1 MPANRHRI
9 MIIDDSAL
17 IQRIIEGILRREG
30 YQVSSFNHGPEAME
44 ALMTQR
50 VDVPDLIF
58 MDIGLPIMDGYTAAR
73 FFRQKEAFDQTVIV
87 MISGNDGMFDRI
99 RGRMAGAKAYITKP
113 FKPGEILDVVHQF
126 LHDVPAL
133 AH

>member
-44 ALMTQR
+44 ALAMHR
-50 VDVPDLIF
+50 VDVPDLVF
-58 MDIGLPIMDGYTAAR
+58 MDIGLPLMDGYTAAR
-73 FFRQKEAFDQTVIV
+73 LFRQKDDFDQTVIV
-87 MISGNDGMFDRI
+87 MISGNDGMFDKI

-126 LHDVPAL
+126 LHDAPAL
-133 AH
+133 TR